1 MSYQNLSIPS
11 LYKRLFSGNA
21 LTQRRSVALSADK
34 ATEGLFVRVCGSGY
48 CQIRLGH

>member
-21 LTQRRSVALSADK
+21 LTQRRSVALSTDK
-34 ATEGLFVRVCGSGY
+34 ATGLCEGVGVAIY
-48 CQIRLGH
+48 MRLLSD